1 MVCSARE
8 SGRCARGDAHEAVR
22 TGIVRFVAE
31 ANANPRPFRRTKN
44 PDKIIAAIW
53 RGHQALDSLH

>member
-1 MVCSARE
+1 M
-8 SGRCARGDAHEAVR
+8 R

-44 PDKIIAAIW
+44 PDKAIAAIW